1 MLIELTAGNVNGA
14 TTTSDTQRG
23 NRTGK
28 QETQKKGDRKEY
40 NKGHDTDSSLVKL
53 DYTIPCPFYLS
64 LDHKSLIIIMHNI
77 RLLILE

>member
-40 NKGHDTDSSLVKL
+40 NKGYDTDSSL
-53 DYTIPCPFYLS
+53 
-64 LDHKSLIIIMHNI
+64 
-77 RLLILE
+77 